1 MRRMLCSLIAALALI
16 TAVHAKGCA
25 PENAARAA
33 ILMHMDTGKTLY
45 EKNADARMLI
55 ASTTKIMTALVALEN
70 CDPKELVRI
79 EPSHCGVEGSSV
91 YLRPGEECTVET
103 LLYGLLLSSGN
114 DAALALAEHVGGS
127 EAHFVEMMNERAA
140 ELGLKDTHYSNPHG
154 LDAEDHYS
162 CASDLAKLTCT
173 AMQNELF
180 GQIVSSEKKT
190 CGERVF
196 LNHNRLLR
204 RYDGCIG
211 VKTGYTKAAGRCLVS
226 CAERNGLRL
235 ICVTLSD
242 PKDWTDHAALYDWGF
257 SEWQYLRLFPEG
269 VAAELPVVSGE
280 AETVPIFAA
289 EDGILLPKNAEIRI
303 EAELPP
309 FVYADVTAGNTAGR
323 LLVIADG
330 EEVFQTELRYAESVK
345 RSKEARLTALERLRR
360 GLELSVRYGGLYQY
374 GILYAP

>member
-16 TAVHAKGCA
+16 TAVHATGCA
-25 PENAARAA
+25 PENAAHAA

-45 EKNADARMLI
+45 EKNADTRMLI

-79 EPSHCGVEGSSV
+79 EPSYCGVEGSSV

-127 EAHFVEMMNERAA
+127 EALFVAMMNDRAA

-162 CASDLAKLTCT
+162 SASDLAKLTCA

-180 GQIVSSEKKT
+180 RQIVSSEKKT
-190 CGERVF
+190 CGARVF

-204 RYDGCIG
+204 RYDGCFG

-226 CAERNGLRL
+226 CAERDGLRL
-235 ICVTLSD
+235 LCVTLSD
-242 PKDWTDHAALYDWGF
+242 PRDWSDHAALYDWGF

-269 VAAELPVVSGE
+269 FAAELPVVSGE
-280 AETVPIFAA
+280 AETVRVSAA
-289 EDGILLPKNAEIRI
+289 EDGILLPKKAEICIRT
-303 EAELPP
+303 ELPP
-309 FVYADVTAGNTAGR
+309 FVYADVTAGDTAGR
-323 LLVIADG
+323 LLVTADG
-330 EEVFQTELRYAESVK
+330 EEVFQTELRYAESVACA
-345 RSKEARLTALERLRR
+345 KEARLTALERLRR
-360 GLELSVRYGGLYQY
+360 GLERSVRYGGLYQY